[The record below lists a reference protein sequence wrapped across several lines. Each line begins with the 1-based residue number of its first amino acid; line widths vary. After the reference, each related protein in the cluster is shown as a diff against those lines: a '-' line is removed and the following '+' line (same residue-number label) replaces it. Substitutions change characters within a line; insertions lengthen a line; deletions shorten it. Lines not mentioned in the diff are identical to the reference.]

1 MVENSPNWPWRTPAD
16 APIRTPEGLIRHCG
30 ERLLRAA
37 LVGALLL
44 GAQVQAARAAGAD
57 VPAADPPQE
66 GSGTVWPSLK
76 SDIAAYFTAPLHWD
90 GRDWIWFAGV
100 VAATGASHHYDTD
113 VREHFI
119 KTEGPT
125 VGQNSH
131 DAQDAAPTVA
141 VFLGTW
147 LYAGVIDSSAG
158 RHEVW
163 AMAEAAGLSGVT
175 AYALKYAAGREDPY
189 QTADP
194 NAWREGGRS
203 FPSFHS
209 TAAFAVG
216 TVLAES
222 GNDEY
227 RWVRRF
233 LGYGLGV
240 ATSYERL
247 RHNAHWLSDTVAG
260 SALGIASA
268 HFVLDR
274 DHSRS
279 ATGHLA
285 LVPVSGGALLT
296 YTKVMD

>member
-1 MVENSPNWPWRTPAD
+1 M
-16 APIRTPEGLIRHCG
+16 
-30 ERLLRAA
+30 AA
-37 LVGALLL
+37 LLAGGPVLAHALD
-44 GAQVQAARAAGAD
+44 AD
-57 VPAADPPQE
+57 VPAPQAQQ
-66 GSGTVWPSLK
+66 GGDNTLWPSIK
-76 SDIAAYFTAPLHWD
+76 SDIAAYFTAPVRWD
-90 GRDWIWFAGV
+90 GRDWLWFAGAI
-100 VAATGASHHYDTD
+100 AATGVAHHYDTD
-113 VREHFI
+113 VRTHFI
-119 KTEGPT
+119 QTEGPT

-131 DAQDAAPTVA
+131 DGQDALPTAA

-147 LYAGVIDSSAG
+147 LYAGITDSSAG

-163 AMAEAAGLSGVT
+163 DMAEATVLSGVT

-189 QTADP
+189 QSSDP

-227 RWVRRF
+227 RWVRRV

-260 SALGIASA
+260 AALGIASA
-268 HFVLDR
+268 HFVLNR
-274 DHSRS
+274 DDSS
-279 ATGHLA
+279 TGKTHLSI
-285 LVPVSGGALLT
+285 VPVSGGALLT
-296 YTKVMD
+296 YSRTMD

>member
-1 MVENSPNWPWRTPAD
+1 MRSPMTPTLPRAR
-16 APIRTPEGLIRHCG
+16 A
-30 ERLLRAA
+30 LLFAVLGA
-37 LVGALLL
+37 LVMIAG
-44 GAQVQAARAAGAD
+44 GHAARAGETD
-57 VPAADPPQE
+57 VPAAQPQQDADT
-66 GSGTVWPSLK
+66 GLWPSVK
-76 SDIAAYFTAPLHWD
+76 SDIAAYFTAPVHWD
-90 GRDWIWFAGV
+90 GRDWAWFAGA
-100 VAATGASHHYDTD
+100 VAATGAAHHYDED
-113 VREHFI
+113 VRAHFI

-131 DAQDAAPTVA
+131 DAQDAAPTAV

-147 LYAGVIDSSAG
+147 LYAGIVDSSAG

-163 AMAEAAGLSGVT
+163 DMGEAAALSGVT

-189 QTADP
+189 QTSDV
-194 NAWREGGRS
+194 NAWRDGGRS

-222 GNDEY
+222 GNEDY
-227 RWVRRF
+227 RWVRRV

-260 SALGIASA
+260 GALGIASA
-268 HFVLDR
+268 HFVLNR
-274 DHSRS
+274 DPHISG
-279 ATGHLA
+279 AGHLA
-285 LVPVSGGALLT
+285 IVPVSGGALLT
-296 YTKVMD
+296 YSKTMN

>member
-1 MVENSPNWPWRTPAD
+1 MRRLISPTLMRPGNLWCA
-16 APIRTPEGLIRHCG
+16 IL
-30 ERLLRAA
+30 AA
-37 LVGALLL
+37 LLVAAPVGAYALE
-44 GAQVQAARAAGAD
+44 GD
-57 VPAADPPQE
+57 VPASPEASE
-66 GSGTVWPSLK
+66 GDSQLWPSIK
-76 SDIAAYFTAPLHWD
+76 SDVAAYFTAPIRWD
-90 GRDWIWFAGV
+90 GRDWAWFAGAI
-100 VAATGASHHYDTD
+100 AATGVAHHYDTD
-113 VREHFI
+113 VRAHFI

-131 DAQDAAPTVA
+131 DGQDALPTAA
-141 VFLGTW
+141 VFFGTW
-147 LYAGVIDSSAG
+147 LYAGIINSPAG

-163 AMAEAAGLSGVT
+163 DMGEAAVLSGVT
-175 AYALKYAAGREDPY
+175 AYALKYATGREDPY
-189 QTADP
+189 QSSDP

-227 RWVRRF
+227 RWVRRV

-260 SALGIASA
+260 AALGIASA
-268 HFVLDR
+268 RFVLNR
-274 DHSRS
+274 DDSS
-279 ATGHLA
+279 TGSTHLA
-285 LVPVSGGALLT
+285 LVPVNGGAMLT
-296 YTKVMD
+296 YSRVMD

>member
-1 MVENSPNWPWRTPAD
+1 MRTPGRPLLPCAV
-16 APIRTPEGLIRHCG
+16 G
-30 ERLLRAA
+30 LLRVT
-37 LVGALLL
+37 LIGALIL
-44 GAQVQAARAAGAD
+44 GAPARVVRAAGAD
-57 VPAADPPQE
+57 VPATQTQQDD
-66 GSGTVWPSLK
+66 GNGLWPSLK
-76 SDIAAYFTAPLHWD
+76 SDIAAYFTAPVRWNA
-90 GRDWIWFAGV
+90 RDWAWFAGA
-100 VAATGASHHYDTD
+100 VAATGAAHHYDTD
-113 VREHFI
+113 VRLHFI

-131 DAQDAAPTVA
+131 DGQDAAPTVV
-141 VFLGTW
+141 VFFGTW
-147 LYAGVIDSSAG
+147 LYAGIVDSPAG

-163 AMAEAAGLSGVT
+163 DMGEAAALSGVT

-189 QTADP
+189 QSADP

-222 GNDEY
+222 GNDDF
-227 RWVRRF
+227 RWVRRV

-260 SALGIASA
+260 AALGIASA
-268 HFVLDR
+268 HFVLNR
-274 DHSRS
+274 DDGNS

-285 LVPVSGGALLT
+285 IVPVSGGAMLT
-296 YTKVMD
+296 YSKVMN

>member
-1 MVENSPNWPWRTPAD
+1 MVLGVLLMGAAVHEVRA
-16 APIRTPEGLIRHCG
+16 G
-30 ERLLRAA
+30 E
-37 LVGALLL
+37 
-44 GAQVQAARAAGAD
+44 AD
-57 VPAADPPQE
+57 VPPTPPQQD
-66 GSGTVWPSLK
+66 SGGGLWPSVK
-76 SDIAAYFTAPLHWD
+76 SDIAAYFTAPVRWD
-90 GRDWIWFAGV
+90 GRDWAWFAGAI
-100 VAATGASHHYDTD
+100 AATGAAHHYDTD
-113 VREHFI
+113 VRTHFI

-131 DAQDAAPTVA
+131 DAQDAAPTAV

-147 LYAGVIDSSAG
+147 LYAGIVDSSAG

-163 AMAEAAGLSGVT
+163 DMAEAATLSGVT
-175 AYALKYAAGREDPY
+175 AYAVKFAAGREDPY
-189 QTADP
+189 QSSDP

-227 RWVRRF
+227 RWVRRV

-260 SALGIASA
+260 GALGIASA
-268 HFVLDR
+268 HFVLNR
-274 DHSRS
+274 HQNLS
-279 ATGHLA
+279 AAGHLA
-285 LVPVSGGALLT
+285 IVPVSGGALLT
-296 YTKVMD
+296 YSRTMN